1 MSEQIG
7 TNDLINELGRNF
19 IEYAYAVNTDRSI
32 PDAMSGLKPVA
43 RRILWSM
50 FEEGRT
56 SSKPHVKAAR
66 VVGDVMGRYHPH
78 GDSSIYGA
86 MVRLAQNWVLRYPLI
101 DFHGNCGNI
110 AGDGPAASRYT
121 EARLTKIAEDG
132 LLAGIKKKNVDFI
145 LNYDETLDE
154 PITLPA
160 IFPNLLCNPN
170 NGIGVAMACNWLPH
184 NLCEVAQAIHD
195 YTEGKEPML
204 PGPDFP
210 TGGIIIN
217 KNELPTIVKNGRGS
231 VKVRGKYKIE
241 KNKII
246 FYEIPYGTTIE
257 KIIEEIGSA
266 ADDSIKEIVDVHD
279 ESNKKGI
286 RIVIEVDKNT
296 NPESIVNQIFA
307 KTNLQTSISYNQV
320 ALIDKTPTEL
330 TLKDCIKVYI
340 DFNIDCLKKECEFDK
355 KAKENRLEVVEGL
368 IKALEDIDNIIK
380 LIKGSESAAAAKIS
394 LIQKY
399 NFTENQA
406 KAILGMK
413 LSSLARLESI
423 ELNKE
428 AKQLK
433 RDIETLKELLSNK
446 DLQLKEILSRLDA
459 IVKKYGDKRRTE
471 IVQIDLPK
479 NKKEKEVA
487 EVVPEDVVVVI
498 SKTGMIKRIPRQS
511 FKTQRRNGKGVKNE
525 GDLNLETISTN
536 TVDNLMFFTDKGKM
550 YRLLVDK
557 VPVGNNTT
565 KGTYVGD
572 FIKIEPTEKVIAVT
586 SLHKNTN
593 AQYVLFITK
602 KGMVKKTYL
611 KEYTSTNRNNGIIAI
626 KLKDND
632 TIANVTFINEEK
644 LILLSKNNHAIRFE
658 TKNITPIGR
667 NATGVIGMKLIDDD
681 EIITGLPIKH
691 TTDDLAVFN
700 EMGLG
705 KKIKLSE
712 LPSQNRGG
720 KGVLIFSKGNCQGG
734 CLVDDKDKILILGQ
748 TNSICIESTDVPT
761 LGRTADG
768 NIMIKGTRI
777 KKVIKI

>member
-1 MSEQIG
+1 
-7 TNDLINELGRNF
+7 
-19 IEYAYAVNTDRSI
+19 
-32 PDAMSGLKPVA
+32 
-43 RRILWSM
+43 
-50 FEEGRT
+50 
-56 SSKPHVKAAR
+56 
-66 VVGDVMGRYHPH
+66 MGFANYFNN
-78 GDSSIYGA
+78 
-86 MVRLAQNWVLRYPLI
+86 LLRYSQCLWK
-101 DFHGNCGNI
+101 HKNYTSTI
-110 AGDGPAASRYT
+110 A
-121 EARLTKIAEDG
+121 
-132 LLAGIKKKNVDFI
+132 NVW
-145 LNYDETLDE
+145 
-154 PITLPA
+154 
-160 IFPNLLCNPN
+160 
-170 NGIGVAMACNWLPH
+170 VPH
-184 NLCEVAQAIHD
+184 NLSELAKIIENYLSTGEIQYENLA
-195 YTEGKEPML
+195 
-204 PGPDFP
+204 PDFP

-217 KNELPTIVKNGRGS
+217 KVDLPTIYKTGKG
-231 VKVRGKYKIE
+231 KVILRGKAEIKGNSIL
-241 KNKII
+241 IT
-246 FYEIPYGTTIE
+246 EIPYQVYVEPFITQIKDLIMKDEITGISNILNKSDKKRLLIE
-257 KIIEEIGSA
+257 IEC
-266 ADDSIKEIVDVHD
+266 
-279 ESNKKGI
+279 ESSPASVLTQLYKKTSLQ
-286 RIVIEVDKNT
+286 KSYS
-296 NPESIVNQIFA
+296 PNQFA
-307 KTNLQTSISYNQV
+307 LV
-320 ALIDKTPTEL
+320 GKTPKL
-330 TLKDCIKVYI
+330 LNLKEYLDIYIQHNFDCIKRENEYEL
-340 DFNIDCLKKECEFDK
+340 N
-355 KAKENRLEVVEGL
+355 KAKDKLEITLGL
-368 IKALEDIDNIIK
+368 IRALEDIDNIIV
-380 LIKGSESAAAAKIS
+380 LIKASESSVNAVQN
-394 LIQKY
+394 LIKKY
-399 NFTENQA
+399 NFTERQA
-406 KAILGMK
+406 KAIVDMK
-413 LSSLARLESI
+413 LGKLAHLEKI

-428 AKQLK
+428 KEDLTSTIE
-433 RDIETLKELLSNK
+433 RCEDIINHQ
-446 DLQLKEILSRLDA
+446 DRQKEIYLERFTA
-459 IVKKYGDKRRTE
+459 FVKKYGNDRRTKL
-471 IVQIDLPK
+471 VQIDLPK

-565 KGTYVGD
+565 KGTYIGD

-611 KEYTSTNRNNGIIAI
+611 KEYTSTNRNSGIIAI

-632 TIANVTFINEEK
+632 TIANVTFVNEEE

-658 TKNITPIGR
+658 TKNIAPIGR
-667 NATGVIGMKLIDDD
+667 NATGVIGMKLTDGD

-734 CLVDDKDKILILGQ
+734 CLIDDKDKILILGQ

-777 KKVIKI
+777 KKIIKI